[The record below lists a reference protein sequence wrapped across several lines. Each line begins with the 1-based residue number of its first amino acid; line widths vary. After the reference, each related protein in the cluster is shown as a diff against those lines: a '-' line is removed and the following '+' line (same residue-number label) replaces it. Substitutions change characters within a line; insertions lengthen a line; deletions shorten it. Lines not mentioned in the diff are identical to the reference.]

1 MSRQNTSP
9 ADGTSDCRIRPRET
23 ADLGECVHVLAEVH
37 KTDGYPVNW
46 PDNPREWL
54 MRPSLLAA
62 WVAERGGR
70 VVGHIA
76 LSRGGAGDA
85 APALWS
91 RHAMGPVEETAVVSR
106 LFVSPTARGHGIGTL
121 LMARAVQ
128 EAKARAAH
136 PVLDVLVSDT
146 SAVALYERLGWSL
159 LATVEQQWGPDR
171 TAIVHCYAAP
181 E

>member
-1 MSRQNTSP
+1 
-9 ADGTSDCRIRPRET
+9 
-23 ADLGECVHVLAEVH
+23 
-37 KTDGYPVNW
+37 
-46 PDNPREWL
+46 
-54 MRPSLLAA
+54 
-62 WVAERGGR
+62 
-70 VVGHIA
+70 
-76 LSRGGAGDA
+76 
-85 APALWS
+85 
-91 RHAMGPVEETAVVSR
+91 MGPVEETAVVSR